1 MHVPYNAHFACIRYT
16 VCLHGCRY
24 TFWTEN
30 YDIKFSIYRKNAS
43 SGGRLDEVLTPRK
56 YNSHAVPEDGSVKCD
71 SPATCKCDSPATC
84 KCDSP
89 ATCKCH
95 SPATCKCDSPA
106 TCKKLCCLCVLV
118 CVLCCDHSS

>member
-43 SGGRLDEVLTPRK
+43 NGGRLDEVLTPRK

-84 KCDSP
+84 K
-89 ATCKCH
+89 
-95 SPATCKCDSPA
+95 
-106 TCKKLCCLCVLV
+106 KLCCLCVLLM
-118 CVLCCDHSS
+118 CVLRCDNSSRLIICFH